1 MLDLTRP
8 GLRRRL
14 TLALIGLHRVL
25 YRASGGRVLGR
36 VAGMPVLL
44 LTTTGRRSGRRRT
57 TPLTFLRDGDAL
69 VLVAS
74 AGGSDRPPAW
84 SLNLVAQPRA
94 AVRVARSVMAVTAR
108 VASPS
113 ERARLWPVIVATY
126 PGYARYQSRTARQI
140 DVLLLS
146 PL

>member
-1 MLDLTRP
+1 M
-8 GLRRRL
+8 
-14 TLALIGLHRVL
+14 
-25 YRASGGRVLGR
+25 LGR

-84 SLNLVAQPRA
+84 SLNLVAEPRA
-94 AVRVARSVMAVTAR
+94 AVRVARSAMEVTAR

-113 ERARLWPVIVATY
+113 ERARLWPAIVATY
-126 PGYARYQSRTARQI
+126 PGYARYQSRTAREI
-140 DVLLLS
+140 AVLLLT
-146 PL
+146 PLSLRP